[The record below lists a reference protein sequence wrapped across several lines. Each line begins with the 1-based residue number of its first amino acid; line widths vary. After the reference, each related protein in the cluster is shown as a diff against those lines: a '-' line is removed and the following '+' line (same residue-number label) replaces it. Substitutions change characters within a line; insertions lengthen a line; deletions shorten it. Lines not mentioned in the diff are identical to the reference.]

1 LRSNSKSKYIQNQK
15 VINKKIEKVDLSKSP
30 FLITDHRGETY
41 LTKTI
46 IIATGS
52 KPLTL
57 GLENED
63 NLWSKGISSCA
74 VCDGALYKN
83 KEIVVV
89 GKILN

>member
-1 LRSNSKSKYIQNQK
+1 
-15 VINKKIEKVDLSKSP
+15 LSKRP
-30 FLITDHRGETY
+30 FLITDNKGETY

-46 IIATGS
+46 IVATGS
-52 KPLTL
+52 KPIML

-89 GKILN
+89 GKNLNK